1 MPMLIPT
8 IKNANPIRL
17 LAWGAALLLWLLPA
31 IAMQFTAEVNWTALD
46 FTVFAVMIGS
56 VGLALDRLVHLSANA
71 SFRLASIALMF
82 TSFLLIWVNLAVG
95 IIGGD
100 SEPLNLLYALVLV
113 AGAVMAWA
121 GRFTPNAM
129 LNCCLSMAVTQS
141 VITLIAI
148 ILGWG
153 QPYSTPMMLFIGNGI
168 FILGFLTA
176 GALFYHAARGDFPA
190 KTD

>member
-1 MPMLIPT
+1 M
-8 IKNANPIRL
+8 KNANPIRL

-46 FTVFAVMIGS
+46 FTVFAAMIGS

-82 TSFLLIWVNLAVG
+82 TLFLLIWVNLAVG

-100 SEPLNLLYALVLV
+100 SEPLNLIYALVLV
-113 AGAVMAWA
+113 AGVVMAWA

-129 LNCCLSMAVTQS
+129 LKCCLIMAVTQS
-141 VITLIAI
+141 VITLVAI